1 MSTIFIKINQTFS
14 LDQKTARDYLEG
26 VSDSGFSIQFN
37 FAVKSGDI
45 GFQVPTSAFVEG
57 SARISSENK
66 QFSVNVRGLAKAKI
80 FEMQET
86 QFFEKTPLYISGITV
101 DGTYVLI
108 PARPLTEIEG
118 IKHDGENYPLAAVE
132 VGKKKTA
139 LAIYP

>member
-1 MSTIFIKINQTFS
+1 MSTIFIEINQTFS

-37 FAVKSGDI
+37 FAVKSGDV

-66 QFSVNVRGLAKAKI
+66 QFSVNVRGLAKVKI

-86 QFFEKTPLYISGITV
+86 QFFEKTPLYISGVTV
-101 DGTYVLI
+101 DGILI

-118 IKHDGENYPLAAVE
+118 IKHDGKNYPVAAVE